1 MAEWEPLA
9 YLSLSLSSRELSKEN
24 TLDEHLLIQKYFS
37 NIGSAFLAEHN
48 VEVSVGDD
56 ASVIAAK
63 NNTHQINSI
72 DTSIEGV
79 HFIKDMSP
87 SDIAYRSCVVALSDL
102 AACGARPKWFSIA
115 LTIPELKESWIK
127 EYSEGLIEFSEEYKI
142 PLVGGDTTKGTLS
155 ITVQVMGEVDS
166 GKAILRSSAKEDQLI
181 FVSGTI
187 GDAYLGLRECNGTS
201 GENKNRP
208 SYLRPKAKIDLGLEL
223 VDIASAAID
232 VSDGLLQDMNLICQA
247 SNIGAEIFLEKIPTS
262 LSEKSIE
269 LINSGDDYELCF
281 TAEEEKYEKV
291 MNISKKLNIQIVNIG
306 KTTSSQE
313 LVLFDYSNN
322 KIQFNSGY
330 KHF

>member
-1 MAEWEPLA
+1 
-9 YLSLSLSSRELSKEN
+9 
-24 TLDEHLLIQKYFS
+24 
-37 NIGSAFLAEHN
+37 
-48 VEVSVGDD
+48 
-56 ASVIAAK
+56 
-63 NNTHQINSI
+63 
-72 DTSIEGV
+72 
-79 HFIKDMSP
+79 MSP

-281 TAEEEKYEKV
+281 TAEEEKYEKI